1 MVKILESNECSGYAC
16 PTSGRITYNKIVD
29 NTSFAL
35 FTDIITSI
43 VPLKIINDENLN
55 YKLPSLGSVLDFPYV
70 YKQYLFLN
78 ATIDEYMDYQDEE
91 DQENMTEL
99 LHSLKQNG
107 QPIIGIAIQKSEEMQ
122 SAHAIAFITWETSS
136 KFKFAFY
143 DPLAHKRGNKG
154 FDFAER
160 AFVKGRFKEKIEF
173 VNLDDYCYKTN
184 DQGDFHCSQY
194 VINGE
199 YCYMYSLYF
208 LHKWIEFGAK
218 LHRASFKK
226 TINATYIVDASK
238 LSRANTRESLIYRLT
253 MMAFIC
259 RSFLTY
265 LTKLSIDERKLI
277 KKSVSNVKRISQYVR
292 YIKKQYDIDFL
303 DKNLDFAMM

>member
-1 MVKILESNECSGYAC
+1 MVKILESKECSGFEC
-16 PTSGRITYNKIVD
+16 PTSGRITYNKMVD
-29 NTSFAL
+29 YSSFAM

-43 VPLKIINDENLN
+43 VPLKIVNNENLN
-55 YKLPSLGSVLDFPYV
+55 YQLPSLARVLDSRYV

-78 ATIDEYMDYQDEE
+78 ATMDEYMDYQDEE
-91 DQENMTEL
+91 DQDNMTEL
-99 LHSLKQNG
+99 LQSLKQNG
-107 QPIIGIAIQKSEEMQ
+107 EPIIGIAIQKSVEMQ
-122 SAHAIAFITWETSS
+122 SAHAIAFIAWETST

-143 DPLAHKRGNKG
+143 DPLAHKRGKKG

-160 AFVKGRFKEKIEF
+160 AFVKERFREKIEF
-173 VNLDDYCYKTN
+173 VNLDDYCYKIN

-238 LSRANTRESLIYRLT
+238 LSRTNNRESLIYRLT

-265 LTKLSIDERKLI
+265 LTKLTIDDKKFI
-277 KKSVSNVKRISQYVR
+277 KKSASNVKRIVAYVN
-292 YIKKQYDIDFL
+292 YIKKTYAIDFM
-303 DKNLDFAMM
+303 DSKLDFSKL